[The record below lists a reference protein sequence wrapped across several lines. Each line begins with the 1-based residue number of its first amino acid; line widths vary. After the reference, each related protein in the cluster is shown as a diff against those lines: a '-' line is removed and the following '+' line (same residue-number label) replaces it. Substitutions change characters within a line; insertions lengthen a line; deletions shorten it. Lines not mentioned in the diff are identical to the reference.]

1 MHNVMANL
9 NNDDRI
15 FINAGF
21 KGYSVEEFT
30 KDKMIVYLKFQL
42 QICADPELTQAMRE
56 TLAKVN
62 EMTESQWNL
71 VRAVLPLDTWGEAE
85 SDEDDADGDQIDG
98 QLTFV

>member
-42 QICADPELTQAMRE
+42 QICADPELTQAMRD

-71 VRAVLPLDTWGEAE
+71 VRAVLPLDTWGEADPE
-85 SDEDDADGDQIDG
+85 EDDSDGDQIDG

>member
-42 QICADPELTQAMRE
+42 QICADSELTQALRE

-71 VRAVLPLDTWGEAE
+71 VWAVLPLDTWGEAE
-85 SDEDDADGDQIDG
+85 PEEDDSDGDQIDG